1 MQPQPGDELGPY
13 SLEHL
18 AEMNER
24 FVERLE
30 RAFASGPGIFRRV
43 SEVVLDRSGTPAPIE
58 NLIILDD
65 AFEQAD
71 KDVAI

>member
-30 RAFASGPGIFRRV
+30 RAFASGAE
-43 SEVVLDRSGTPAPIE
+43 SPAAAAMNGANASRPR
-58 NLIILDD
+58 
-65 AFEQAD
+65 
-71 KDVAI
+71 

>member
-1 MQPQPGDELGPY
+1 MSDDSKRRPGRKPYRSRSMQPQPGDELGPY

-30 RAFASGPGIFRRV
+30 RAFASGAE
-43 SEVVLDRSGTPAPIE
+43 SPAAAAMNGANASRPR
-58 NLIILDD
+58 
-65 AFEQAD
+65 
-71 KDVAI
+71 